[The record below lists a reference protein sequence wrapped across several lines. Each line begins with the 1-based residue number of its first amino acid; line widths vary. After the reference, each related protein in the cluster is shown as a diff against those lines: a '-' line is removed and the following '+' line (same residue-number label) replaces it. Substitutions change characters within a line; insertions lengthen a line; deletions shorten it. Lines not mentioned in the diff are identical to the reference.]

1 MEDKRIREA
10 PRQRAEAN
18 PAIPTFFT
26 FCTFIA
32 MGRNY
37 QASLPFIV
45 IFAVTSINS
54 CGQITAP
61 YRDNRTGTEHKESAI
76 NSKLEYMV
84 FGVFCGECSG
94 HCATMYRYNIT
105 DSTNT
110 LWVDTTDSYFTNYGN
125 IQYKTLITD
134 PKKSSLTDSIAQKI
148 PKIFLTTTLLKE
160 TFGCPDC
167 TDGCGI
173 YVELGEGGTRKQF
186 YIDYQTG
193 KLPESVKTFADLL
206 KKKVFQIGAK

>member
-1 MEDKRIREA
+1 
-10 PRQRAEAN
+10 
-18 PAIPTFFT
+18 
-26 FCTFIA
+26 

-37 QASLPFIV
+37 QASIPFFIL
-45 IFAVTSINS
+45 FAVTSINS
-54 CGQITAP
+54 CGQVTALHG
-61 YRDNRTGTEHKESAI
+61 DNRTGTEQRESAI
-76 NSKLEYMV
+76 DSKLEYMV

-105 DSTNT
+105 DSANS
-110 LWVDTTDSYFTNYGN
+110 LWVDTTDSYFTNYGK
-125 IQYKTLITD
+125 IQCKILVTD
-134 PKKSSLTDSIAQKI
+134 PKKSLLADSIARKI
-148 PKIFLTTTLLKE
+148 PKIFLTTTSLKE

-193 KLPESVKTFADLL
+193 KLPEPVKTFADLL
-206 KKKVFQIGAK
+206 KKRIFQINAK